1 MGLLQVKDTHGKRSS
16 SMSFAL
22 RWKRENL
29 RLILL
34 SAIISIAMTF
44 MFLVLLYGTAV
55 KSVSVVVNGQETIV
69 ETKQWVLQRLL
80 DEQAIAIGPHDE
92 VSVPLNAAIK
102 DGDRIEVTHA
112 IPVIVK
118 ADGKTSTVYTTERTV
133 QAAIEELNIPV
144 RGQDKVIPPLQTE
157 VGAEMTVTVV
167 RVDTRVS
174 ETERKMP
181 FSIVKKNDPTLEKG
195 KEKLVQNG
203 KEGRMVEQVEKQ
215 YEDGVLI
222 SKKTVSKVVETAAVD
237 QVIAVGTKKEE
248 PKVTVLSSKSPSVQ
262 TLTKSGV
269 TFKAKKV
276 LKNFTLTAY
285 SAGVAST
292 GKDEDHPQ
300 YGITASGTRVQ
311 EGRTIAVDPKVIP
324 IGWWVYI
331 EGIGF
336 RRAEDK
342 GSAIKGNK
350 IDVYFDSSRTATKFG
365 RKKGFTVYVLGPN
378 KPTAS

>member
-1 MGLLQVKDTHGKRSS
+1 MGILQVKDTHGKRSS

-34 SAIISIAMTF
+34 SATISIAMTF

-55 KSVSVVVNGQETIV
+55 KSVSVVVNGQETVV

-92 VSVPLNAAIK
+92 VSIPLNAAIK
-102 DGDRIEVTHA
+102 DGDRIEVTQA

-144 RGQDKVIPPLQTE
+144 RNHDKVMPPLNTVVDSE
-157 VGAEMTVTVV
+157 LTVTVV
-167 RVDTRVS
+167 RVDTKVS
-174 ETERKMP
+174 ESERAMP
-181 FSIVKKNDPTLEKG
+181 YSIVKKKDPSLEAG
-195 KEKLVQNG
+195 KEKLVQTG
-203 KEGRMVEQVEKQ
+203 KEGLIVEHIEKQ
-215 YEDGVLI
+215 YEDGILI
-222 SKKTVSKVVETAAVD
+222 SKKMVSKVVETAAVD
-237 QVIAVGTKKEE
+237 QVIAIGTKKAE
-248 PKVTVLSSKSPSVQ
+248 PKVTVLSNKSPSVAM
-262 TLTKSGV
+262 LTKSGV
-269 TFKAKKV
+269 TFKAKTV
-276 LKNFTLTAY
+276 LKNVTLTAY

-292 GKDEDHPQ
+292 GKDSDHPD
-300 YGITASGTRVQ
+300 YGITASGSRVK

-336 RRAEDK
+336 RRAEDT

-350 IDVYFDSSRTATKFG
+350 IDVYFDSNKTANKFG

-378 KPTAS
+378 KPSSS